1 MSCYNKYIER
11 ERENMYIKKGKRNYS
26 VEEHI
31 DSLDLMLVSSI
42 TIKQNASWQEET
54 IEKVPV
60 DCKLSFQ
67 NQKITKKKIKEKLGK
82 IAQAI
87 VIREKSYIEKTNKN
101 GKERIGVA
109 VILVI

>member
-1 MSCYNKYIER
+1 MG
-11 ERENMYIKKGKRNYS
+11 NMYIKKGKRNYS

-31 DSLDLMLVSSI
+31 DSLELMMVSSI
-42 TIKQNASWQEET
+42 TIKKNASWQEET
-54 IEKVPV
+54 IEKIPV

-67 NQKITKKKIKEKLGK
+67 NQKMTKKKIKEKLGK

-101 GKERIGVA
+101 RKERIGVA

>member
-1 MSCYNKYIER
+1 
-11 ERENMYIKKGKRNYS
+11 MYIKKGKRNYS

-42 TIKQNASWQEET
+42 RIKRRLSRQEEV
-54 IEKVPV
+54 IGVIPV
-60 DCKLSFQ
+60 NCKLSFQ
-67 NQKITKKKIKEKLGK
+67 NQKITKKQIKKKLGE
-82 IAQAI
+82 ITQAI
-87 VIREKSYIEKTNKN
+87 VINETSYIEKINKN